1 MSTAREAPPDME
13 PDSELRVLITA
24 KGLDASGGVVNYVA
38 SLMSQFPAPVR
49 AEHLQVGREPQQR
62 RLGRDLLFPL
72 LDNFALARRVRTVR
86 PHCVHLNP
94 SFNAKAMLRDGALLL
109 TLRAIGQ
116 RNVVVFFHGWDE
128 ALAARVARSGWRR
141 RLFCWVFG
149 WPPLTFV
156 LASSFRNTLLQI
168 GLEPRRV
175 RVTTTMF
182 DGSLFSD
189 LRRSR
194 SDDGETRLVFMSRF
208 VAEKGIHELL
218 QAFVR
223 LAEEFP
229 GLRLVLL
236 GDGPE
241 RPALEARAQEAGL
254 AERVDFAGYVRGHEK
269 AQALVDADI
278 FVFPTYY
285 GEGCPVVLL
294 EAMAAGLPVITHG
307 AGGIPDVFEDGRNGI
322 LLSTVTGESVADA
335 VRRMLTAPEVRSAIG
350 AHNRREAWARYEAG
364 VVSGQMVE
372 AYQEL
377 T

>member
-1 MSTAREAPPDME
+1 
-13 PDSELRVLITA
+13 
-24 KGLDASGGVVNYVA
+24 
-38 SLMSQFPAPVR
+38 
-49 AEHLQVGREPQQR
+49 
-62 RLGRDLLFPL
+62 
-72 LDNFALARRVRTVR
+72 
-86 PHCVHLNP
+86 VHLNP

-156 LASSFRNTLLQI
+156 LASSFRDTLLQI

-189 LRRSR
+189 LSRSR

-350 AHNRREAWARYEAG
+350 AHNQREAWARYEAG
-364 VVSGQMVE
+364 VVSGQMLA

>member
-1 MSTAREAPPDME
+1 
-13 PDSELRVLITA
+13 
-24 KGLDASGGVVNYVA
+24 
-38 SLMSQFPAPVR
+38 
-49 AEHLQVGREPQQR
+49 
-62 RLGRDLLFPL
+62 
-72 LDNFALARRVRTVR
+72 
-86 PHCVHLNP
+86 
-94 SFNAKAMLRDGALLL
+94 
-109 TLRAIGQ
+109 
-116 RNVVVFFHGWDE
+116 
-128 ALAARVARSGWRR
+128 
-141 RLFCWVFG
+141 
-149 WPPLTFV
+149 
-156 LASSFRNTLLQI
+156 
-168 GLEPRRV
+168 
-175 RVTTTMF
+175 
-182 DGSLFSD
+182 
-189 LRRSR
+189 
-194 SDDGETRLVFMSRF
+194 MSRF

-278 FVFPTYY
+278 FVFPTFY

-322 LLSTVTGESVADA
+322 LLSTVTDESVADA
-335 VRRMLTAPEVRSAIG
+335 VRRMLTAPEDRSAIG
-350 AHNRREAWARYEAG
+350 AHNRREAWAKYEAG
-364 VVSGQMVE
+364 VVSGQMLA

>member
-38 SLMSQFPAPVR
+38 SLMSQFPARVR

-72 LDNFALARRVRTVR
+72 LDNLALVRRVRAVR

-94 SFNAKAMLRDGALLL
+94 SFNTKAMLRDGTLLL
-109 TLRAIGQ
+109 TLRVIGQ

-156 LASSFRNTLLQI
+156 LASSFRDTLLQI

-189 LRRSR
+189 LSRSR

-350 AHNRREAWARYEAG
+350 AHNQREAWARYEAG
-364 VVSGQMVE
+364 VVSGQMLA